1 MIRRIVR
8 LGAPLVA
15 LLLASACAGSAT
27 VPAAGGSATADVPKS
42 GGSVT
47 IPIQA
52 DPTLNPWSPNAFVES
67 IFVNRVLFDGL
78 TKPGKDLAPAP
89 DLAESWE
96 TSPDGLSWTFHL
108 RQGVKWSDG
117 QPFTADD
124 VAYNFN
130 DIVLKKE
137 LGAQNAGNFSAVK
150 SVTVIDPNTVRFDL
164 TRRFAAL
171 PSFLAYNAGLV
182 PKHILQSAADPLKDN
197 SFNKG
202 TPVST
207 GPFKVEKYVSG
218 QGVTLVRNENYF
230 GPQPY
235 LDRVQFTIVPDVNTQ
250 LAQALSGEVNAMVL
264 DNRAAVEAVKNSPN
278 LVVAPRPL
286 VQYWWLA
293 LNQKDERFRDVRV
306 RQAFEYAIN
315 RQAIIDS
322 VFLGYASIAN
332 SAITPALKAYY
343 DPSLESRYPYDPEK
357 AKQLL
362 AEAGW
367 TAGPEGVLT
376 RDGQPFRF
384 TMITDQPLFGQ
395 VSALVQQ
402 DLKNVGVVADLNTTD
417 FTTYKNSVY
426 VTKDYTAAVSWWV
439 YPSDP
444 DVLPYYH
451 SSTAEQG
458 FNIPE
463 YKDPKLDEL
472 LEQGQSAP
480 DLESRK
486 AVYKQLQ
493 EYMADNLPYLYL
505 FYPQEID
512 VLSSSLGGVADL
524 NLRDGMHY
532 IGEWWLKK

>member
-1 MIRRIVR
+1 
-8 LGAPLVA
+8 
-15 LLLASACAGSAT
+15 
-27 VPAAGGSATADVPKS
+27 
-42 GGSVT
+42 
-47 IPIQA
+47 
-52 DPTLNPWSPNAFVES
+52 
-67 IFVNRVLFDGL
+67 
-78 TKPGKDLAPAP
+78 
-89 DLAESWE
+89 
-96 TSPDGLSWTFHL
+96 
-108 RQGVKWSDG
+108 
-117 QPFTADD
+117 
-124 VAYNFN
+124 
-130 DIVLKKE
+130 
-137 LGAQNAGNFSAVK
+137 
-150 SVTVIDPNTVRFDL
+150 
-164 TRRFAAL
+164 
-171 PSFLAYNAGLV
+171 
-182 PKHILQSAADPLKDN
+182 
-197 SFNKG
+197 
-202 TPVST
+202 
-207 GPFKVEKYVSG
+207 
-218 QGVTLVRNENYF
+218 
-230 GPQPY
+230 
-235 LDRVQFTIVPDVNTQ
+235 VNTQ

-264 DNRAAVEAVKNSPN
+264 DNRAAVETVKNSPN

-332 SAITPALKAYY
+332 SAITPALKAYH